1 MRASIAWLCIVLGLG
16 FGSIAL
22 ADTPSGL
29 YVTGRGD
36 VTKEPDLA
44 RFTFEVVRQGTDATA
59 LKQDVDRVTGA
70 VVALAEKLGV
80 KRDDLTAAVI
90 QVRPEYRYLD
100 GRSVLEG
107 INVSRTI
114 RVTLKDLRRYGEMT
128 DGAIAAGVNQ
138 LQNVELDFADRT
150 ALEQQALDAA
160 IDRAKDEATHVAG
173 RLGMKLGRVLEVQLQ
188 DTGGGAPIPLGM
200 AAAKVADT
208 SVFRPGSLR
217 VERQVQVRYELVVQ

>member
-1 MRASIAWLCIVLGLG
+1 MRASSARLCIVLGLG
-16 FGSIAL
+16 FAGIAL
-22 ADTPSGL
+22 ADTPSGV
-29 YVTGRGD
+29 YVTGRGE

-70 VVALAEKLGV
+70 VVTLAEKLGV
-80 KRDDLTAAVI
+80 KSDDLTAAVI

-107 INVSRTI
+107 INVSRTV

-160 IDRAKDEATHVAG
+160 IDRAKDEAAHVAG

-200 AAAKVADT
+200 AAAKVADAT
-208 SVFRPGSLR
+208 TFRPGSLR
-217 VERQVQVRYELVVQ
+217 VERQVQVRYDLVVP

>member
-1 MRASIAWLCIVLGLG
+1 MSALIARLCIALGLG
-16 FGSIAL
+16 FAGIAL
-22 ADTPSGL
+22 ADTPSGV
-29 YVTGRGD
+29 YVTGRGE

-70 VVALAEKLGV
+70 VVTLAEKLGV
-80 KRDDLTAAVI
+80 KSEDLTAAVI

-107 INVSRTI
+107 INVSRTV

-150 ALEQQALDAA
+150 AFEQQALDAA
-160 IDRAKDEATHVAG
+160 IDRAKDEAAHVAG

-200 AAAKVADT
+200 AAAKVADAT
-208 SVFRPGSLR
+208 TFRPGSLR
-217 VERQVQVRYELVVQ
+217 VERQVQVRYDLVVP

>member
-1 MRASIAWLCIVLGLG
+1 MRASTARLCIVLAFGL
-16 FGSIAL
+16 SATAL
-22 ADTPSGL
+22 ADPQGGL
-29 YVTGRGD
+29 SVAGRGE
-36 VTKEPDLA
+36 VAKEPDLA
-44 RFTFEVVRQGTDATA
+44 RFTFEVVRQGTDANA

-80 KRDDLTAAVI
+80 KRDDVTAAVI

-114 RVTLKDLRRYGEMT
+114 RVELKDLRRYGDLT

-138 LQNVELDFADRT
+138 VQNIELDFADRT

-160 IDRAKDEATHVAG
+160 IDDAKAEAAHVAA

-188 DTGGGAPIPLGM
+188 DTGGGPPMPFGV
-200 AAAKVADT
+200 AAAKVAEAQ
-208 SVFRPGSLR
+208 VFRPGSLR
-217 VERQVQVRYELVVQ
+217 IERGVQVRYELVP